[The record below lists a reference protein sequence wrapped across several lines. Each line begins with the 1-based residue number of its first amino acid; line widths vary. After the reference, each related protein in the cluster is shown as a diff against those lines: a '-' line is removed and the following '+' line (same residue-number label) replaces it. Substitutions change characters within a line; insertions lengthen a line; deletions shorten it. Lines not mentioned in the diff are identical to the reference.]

1 MPKSSSIT
9 DEQVARV
16 LSTYAG
22 MVSRVLNNPEQWLGM
37 GDDPPPTAPFPA
49 RAFDAVRDRAFG
61 ETTPA
66 STTWD
71 QQPVEARVRWWV
83 NRIGISAGLAA
94 AAPRFFGALTN
105 RVPLQSA
112 LGAAAAGLAVC
123 ATAREHGTTEPE
135 DWVPLLGIVLF
146 DRALTVPLGTAAT
159 AEESEQ
165 RLADGPNEPAD
176 TDRKDVNATSGVGDG
191 ARRAATTLWRL
202 ARALL
207 DLGDLLD
214 HRPRGGR
221 LVRVLAQV
229 PVVGVASGWLDERG
243 GIRSAA
249 RETAQLL
256 QRA

>member
-1 MPKSSSIT
+1 MSKSSSIT
-9 DEQVARV
+9 DQQVTSV

-22 MVSRVLNNPEQWLGM
+22 MVHRVLSDPERWLGM
-37 GDDPPPTAPFPA
+37 DEDPPPTAAFPV
-49 RAFDAVRDRAFG
+49 RALDAVRDRAFG

-66 STTWD
+66 SPTWNE
-71 QQPVEARVRWWV
+71 QPVDIRVRWWV

-94 AAPRFFGALTN
+94 AAPRFFGVLAS
-105 RVPLQSA
+105 RIPLQSA

-123 ATAREHGTTEPE
+123 ATAREHGLQDPVE
-135 DWVPLLGIVLF
+135 WVPMLGTVLF
-146 DRALTVPLGTAAT
+146 DRQLTVPSASVPT
-159 AEESEQ
+159 AEDLEERLGGGSASEA
-165 RLADGPNEPAD
+165 ADAD
-176 TDRKDVNATSGVGDG
+176 DDSSGLGDG

-221 LVRVLAQV
+221 MVRLLAQV
-229 PVVGVASGWLDERG
+229 PVIGVASGWLDERG

-249 RETAQLL
+249 RETTDLL
-256 QRA
+256 QQP